1 MWRNLIR
8 NILFAFILIGLALIG
23 VKQLNSN
30 DFNNPSASKPSKE
43 FNQNLVSSR
52 MTYGRFLEYLDLA
65 LLLF

>member
-30 DFNNPSASKPSKE
+30 DFNN
-43 FNQNLVSSR
+43 
-52 MTYGRFLEYLDLA
+52 TIYLDLKYRIDRTDSKEYILNYRLLNDGELRQ
-65 LLLF
+65 LLL